1 MEQSTI
7 MLVIF
12 LVAMLL
18 SIPIALALGFAAMVT
33 IVFISDIPPSVVIQ
47 SIYSSTDNFTL
58 MGIPFFMLA
67 GNLMKTGGVSR
78 RLVNFAKI
86 LVGSFPGGL
95 GHVAIVTCMIF
106 AAISGSGPATVA
118 AVGLIMIPYMVE
130 AGYDIRYAS
139 ALNAAAGGIGVIIPP
154 SIPMVLFAVIAEVS
168 IAEIFA
174 AGFLPGALIGLL
186 LMAVNYAVSKRRGYR
201 GEKVELSVRA
211 FWRSFVDAFLSLM
224 MPVIILGGIYSG
236 IFTPTEAAGVAV
248 VYGFV
253 LGIFIY
259 REIHWRELTTILLDS
274 AVMSAI
280 CIIIL
285 AMVAPFGWVLTMENF
300 AIKIAEM
307 MSGLFNSQFTFLLAI
322 NCFLLFWGCFVSSTA
337 ALIILTPI
345 LLPIVDALGINIIHF
360 GIIMVLNL
368 ELGMLT
374 PPFGINLFIACGISK
389 INIEEIVKPLMLFV
403 AATLTGLFLI
413 TYVPWISL
421 AVPRLMGL
429 GT

>member
-130 AGYDIRYAS
+130 AGYDVRYAS

-186 LMAVNYAVSKRRGYR
+186 LMAANYLVSKRRGYR
-201 GEKVELSVRA
+201 GEKVELSVGA

-259 REIHWRELTTILLDS
+259 REIRWRELTSILLDS

-403 AATLTGLFLI
+403 AATLTGLFLV